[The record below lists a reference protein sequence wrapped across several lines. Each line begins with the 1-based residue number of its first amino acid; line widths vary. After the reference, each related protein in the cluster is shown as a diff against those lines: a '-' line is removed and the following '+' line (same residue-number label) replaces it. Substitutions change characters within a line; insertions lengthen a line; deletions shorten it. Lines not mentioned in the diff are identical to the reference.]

1 MPARPPSI
9 RSRARRALTTV
20 AAFGTVGAVAAAVL
34 VSTARQPAARD
45 DGLELSAGVSLA
57 AQPPGPT
64 RFRVSTFNLLGYGH
78 TMKGGDRKGWLDGV
92 TRQRMADQLIRAN
105 GLEIVGF
112 QEMEQ
117 PQIDQFNRELG
128 SAYDLFPGSSY
139 TGSASVNVRGNSIA
153 WRRDRWVALQRTYY
167 DAPYFKGV
175 NVPRPIVLLQ
185 NRITGQQIYVTNTHN
200 PANTFGDAQ
209 KLRNQAVDI
218 QARTFN
224 SMRAQHP
231 SVPIVFTGDMNDV
244 RDFYCRITAKSSLRA
259 ANGGTRTATSCT
271 LPASPQIDWI
281 MGTPDVVWS
290 GYRQLRTPYIKKA
303 TDHPLVWA
311 DATIKPRAAQL
322 AGIRRVVV
330 VDVEGL
336 PSAAITGRNAR
347 YAPALHR
354 MMAAGASTLNAR
366 TAYEST
372 GALPNLVSMLSGRPV
387 APRYG
392 GHGVAWLDDMPQRRK
407 HTTTRGGTGRYVS
420 TLFDSVHDWGGSTS
434 FMSADPAAALVRR
447 SYGTAHGAPDRQGVS
462 YGKAKLSVSSVRG
475 SDREAVRVLRDQLR
489 LHPRSVSFV
498 QLSNPKKVG
507 RRSGFL
513 RHDHLAAVR
522 RLDRQ
527 VNAIWSAIYRN
538 PRLARST
545 LLVVTA
551 DSGGRH
557 RKAIGQFRVN
567 YQIPFVVY
575 GHGVPAG
582 ADLYRLNPA
591 YRSPGSSRIGYSGV
605 QPIRTSDVANL
616 VTGVLGYPAVAGSR
630 TRTSQDFNVFVTR

>member
-1 MPARPPSI
+1 
-9 RSRARRALTTV
+9 V
-20 AAFGTVGAVAAAVL
+20 A
-34 VSTARQPAARD
+34 
-45 DGLELSAGVSLA
+45 LSASVTLA
-57 AQPPGPT
+57 SQPPGPT
-64 RFRVSTFNLLGYGH
+64 RFRISTFNLLGYGH

-92 TRQRMADQLIRAN
+92 TRQKMADQLIRAN
-105 GLEIVGF
+105 DLEIVGF

-167 DAPYFKGV
+167 DAPYFKGT

-185 NRITGQQIYVTNTHN
+185 NRVTGQQVYVTNTHN
-200 PANTFGDAQ
+200 PADTFGDAQ
-209 KLRNQAVDI
+209 KWRDRSVDI
-218 QARTFN
+218 QARTFT
-224 SMRAQHP
+224 SLRSQHP
-231 SVPIVFTGDMNDV
+231 SVPVVFTGDMNDT
-244 RDFYCRITAKSSLRA
+244 RDFYCRITAKSPLRA
-259 ANGGTRTATSCT
+259 ANGGTRTARSCT
-271 LPASPQIDWI
+271 MPPSPQIDWI
-281 MGTPDVVWS
+281 TGTPDVVWS
-290 GYRQLRTPYIKKA
+290 GYRQLRTAYIRKT

-311 DATIKPRAAQL
+311 DATIKPRASQL

-336 PSAAITGRNAR
+336 PSAAISGRNAR
-347 YAPALHR
+347 YAPALR
-354 MMAAGASTLNAR
+354 RIMASGASTLNAR
-366 TAYEST
+366 TTYEST

-387 APRYG
+387 TPAYG
-392 GHGVAWLDDMPQRRK
+392 GHGVSWLNDMPRRK
-407 HTTTRGGTGRYVS
+407 GRTTTKGGTGRYVA

-434 FMSADPAAALVRR
+434 FMSSDPAGALVRR
-447 SYGTAHGAPDRQGVS
+447 SYDRTHGARDRQGVS
-462 YGKAKLSVSSVRG
+462 FGRAKLSASSVRR
-475 SDREAVRVLRDQLR
+475 SDLDAVRVLEDQLR
-489 LHPRSVSFV
+489 LHPRTVSFV
-498 QLSNPKKVG
+498 QLSNPKNVG
-507 RRSGFL
+507 RSSGFL
-513 RHDHLAAVR
+513 HRAHLAAVR

-527 VNAIWSAIYRN
+527 INRIWSAIYRN

-551 DSGGRH
+551 DSGGH
-557 RKAIGQFRVN
+557 GRKAIGQSLSN
-567 YQIPFVVY
+567 YQVPFAVY

-582 ADLYRLNPA
+582 TDLYRLNPA
-591 YRSPGSSRIGYSGV
+591 YRSPGSSRVGYSGA